1 MYYYAKKLWEI
12 VNAVKEVH
20 IWIKKDSCNCDIL
33 HLFPM
38 TGKVIP
44 YMGYIDMCSPE
55 GLIPNGFL
63 AIARFGQK
71 WGIN

>member
-1 MYYYAKKLWEI
+1 M
-12 VNAVKEVH
+12 
-20 IWIKKDSCNCDIL
+20 KKDSFNCDIL

-63 AIARFGQK
+63 AVARFGQK